1 LTAAGSNFR
10 LLRLSDRSGRSTFV
24 KETLDMRTFA
34 IAAIGLSLLS
44 SVATAAGIRGQY
56 IEARTCDVYTG
67 PCFANAEMALA
78 GKEAV
83 LAWKVEEGGWNGT
96 SLEGLSVA
104 LVLKAESTLGDDGVF
119 EQDPGHIASVIV
131 VDEQAS
137 PDQEAALVAFVKDA
151 AADYTA
157 DVRKVERAAVR
168 MENDYYSMRGTLK
181 AGRFAEI
188 ETRALGKGDCVCTNE
203 AVFYQPLL
211 DVQQAMPAYSLK
223 QSYTGKDLGGK
234 WDYNNTRSAFLAT
247 FRR

>member
-1 LTAAGSNFR
+1 M
-10 LLRLSDRSGRSTFV
+10 RSA
-24 KETLDMRTFA
+24 FA
-34 IAAIGLSLLS
+34 IAAIGLTWLAS
-44 SVATAAGIRGQY
+44 SASAAEIRGQY

-83 LAWKVEEGGWNGT
+83 MAWKVEEGGWNGQ
-96 SLEGLSVA
+96 SLAGLSVA
-104 LVLKAESTLGDDGVF
+104 LIVKAEGTLGDDGVF
-119 EQDPGHIASVIV
+119 EQDAGHIASVIV
-131 VDEQAS
+131 VDEQATA
-137 PDQEAALVAFVKDA
+137 DQEEALIAFVKDSA
-151 AADYTA
+151 AELTG
-157 DVRKVERAAVR
+157 DVRKVERAAVEI
-168 MENDYYSMRGTLK
+168 ENDYYAMRGTLK
-181 AGRFAEI
+181 AGRLAEI

-223 QSYTGKDLGGK
+223 QSYSGKDLGGR